1 MGFDFSKYTEDQ
13 ALELMY
19 PTQREAYLACRYG
32 EEDILITASGGFGK
46 SFIIEAL
53 THYSKDDTVATGT
66 SGVAATNINGST
78 THSCLSIPLGIPTK
92 NELAK
97 TGRKFKSLFK
107 RQHPIKNVIVDE
119 FPMFGVDSLEGLL
132 LRRDRVSKTSRH
144 KRVRLILFGDF
155 YQLPSPVP
163 METRPF
169 LKDRYGSYK
178 LITSDLFNQM
188 NLKVFELDQNKRS
201 GKDLVF
207 TEKLEDLRQGKNLS
221 EVLDYLNEYVRDP
234 DPEAVYLTPRNDTA
248 DDINKEVFDRNT
260 NTAYHYH
267 SKVSGKFSD
276 KDKKVPDVISLKEGL
291 RVMSLVN
298 DPSGEDLY
306 VNGSCGTILALFE
319 DCVEISFDNGNTC
332 ILEATEQENTEYY
345 TDDEGELQKRVIGRF
360 SQLFVRQCSA
370 ISVHKAQGLSLDKLV
385 LDLTQGAFE
394 FGQVYVAVSRLRSID
409 GLYLKVPIQLS
420 DIKVDPDVQKWYT
433 ELRGGVWEDNPLANI
448 PEKYHKYKIRI
459 IVAGGRDFNDKNYA
473 FKALDFMLKNYNKE
487 EIFILDGGAT
497 GADRRGREYAIERGI
512 DYETFEAD
520 WKDLTKRPCKIKE
533 NSYGQYNCLAGLVRN
548 KEMGDLASHAVVF
561 WDGKSTGS
569 KHMQEYMNELGKPV
583 KVFKY

>member
-1 MGFDFSKYTEDQ
+1 MSFDFSKYTEQ
-13 ALELMY
+13 EAMELMY
-19 PTQREAYLACRYG
+19 PKQRQAYEACRWG
-32 EEDILITASGGFGK
+32 EGDILVTASGGFGK
-46 SFIIEAL
+46 SFLIEAL
-53 THYSKDDTVATGT
+53 TYYSREDTVATGT
-66 SGVAATNINGST
+66 SGVAATNINGCT

-92 NELAK
+92 NDLAK
-97 TGRKFKSLFK
+97 VGKRFKSLFK
-107 RQHPIKNVIVDE
+107 RNHPIRNVIVDE
-119 FPMFGVDSLEGLL
+119 FPMFGVDALEGLL

-144 KRVRLILFGDF
+144 KKVRLLLFGDF

-163 METRPF
+163 NHTKPL
-169 LKDRYGSYK
+169 LKERYGSHK
-178 LITSDLFNQM
+178 LITSKLFKERG
-188 NLKVFELDQNKRS
+188 LEVFELDENKRS
-201 GKDLVF
+201 GTDRIF
-207 TEKLEDLRQGKNLS
+207 TEHLEDLRQGNNLPD
-221 EVLDYLNEYVRDP
+221 VLDYLNQYVRKP
-234 DPEAVYLTPRNDTA
+234 DPEAIYLTPHNETA
-248 DDINKEVFDRNT
+248 DKINEEVFRINT
-260 NTAYHYH
+260 NPAYHYH
-267 SKVSGKFSD
+267 SKTTGKFPD

-298 DPSGEDLY
+298 DPSDEDEY
-306 VNGSCGTILALFE
+306 VNGSCGVITSLLE
-319 DCVEISFDNGNTC
+319 DGVEIHFDNGNIC
-332 ILEATEQENTEYY
+332 FLEATEQENTEYY

-360 SQLFVRQCSA
+360 SQICVRQCSA
-370 ISVHKAQGLSLDKLV
+370 VSIHKSQGLSLDKVV

-394 FGQVYVAVSRLRSID
+394 FGQVYVAVSRLRSIE

-487 EIFILDGGAT
+487 DIFILDGGAT

-533 NSYGQYNCLAGLVRN
+533 NIYGQYNCLAGLVRN